1 MLFGLGLTARRTALA
16 GALAALFTNGE
27 QGFLFVNDLSTMYQ
41 DSAGT
46 TPAALEQ
53 PLGLWLDSRYGAARS
68 AELTVNGEFD
78 TATDWTGNNNGVPSI
93 AGGVLTVTNNG
104 AFFGRA
110 QNSGAAIPVAV
121 GDWFQWTV
129 SVPADSAN
137 PCSVKLAIFNGAPLT
152 NVSAT
157 INPGVTLSG
166 FIQATAAGTGIARL
180 ENLSGVDG
188 ATFKVAS
195 VSIRKVA
202 GNHATQPTSAN
213 RPTVSARYNKCT
225 NNNANP
231 VDLTGM
237 TKSGDAAAVLSVVD
251 DSAALAAAVAAGVI
265 PAGKATSGK
274 VYLLDNTAGVAQAYA
289 NAAGT
294 TGNLNSHTVSAY
306 VRGTGTARVGTNS
319 VATIPQTPLTGA
331 YQRVVFTAA
340 SGTTGQTL
348 YVTAEPGAV
357 VYFILNDM
365 RESVH
370 AIPGIPT
377 PQVVTGSGANYDS
390 AGFPVR
396 VKFNGTNQWM
406 QTASVDLSGTDKA
419 TVFGGVT
426 KLSDA
431 AIGFPM
437 EWGNVATGDTPNW
450 TLNAPRGAGANTY
463 GLDVRAAGI
472 VSTVTPSGY
481 SAPHSSILAGAIDR
495 AGATISDQVKLRVN
509 GALPAQGPNGSGPIA
524 AGNFASFPA
533 FIGCRGQGNSN
544 FFNGDI
550 YAMAARGAA
559 TSDAAI
565 AWAEQDINARMGR
578 VY

>member
-1 MLFGLGLTARRTALA
+1 MYLGLNNA
-16 GALAALFTNGE
+16 GLNSRSNAFNPSNLFAKGE
-27 QGFLFVNDLSTMYQ
+27 QGFFFVNDLPTMYQ

-53 PLGLWLDSRYGAARS
+53 PLGLWLDSKYGGVRG
-68 AELTVNGEFD
+68 AELAQSGNIATAVGYGNVTTVNGLGFSTVGDGLAQTRVAIDIPTVANKTYEVTFVRGSF
-78 TATDWTGNNNGVPSI
+78 AVEAPIHYARNA
-93 AGGVLTVTNNG
+93 AGGGGSTITNG
-104 AFFGRA
+104 LSS
-110 QNSGAAIPVAV
+110 NSRLVFTAA
-121 GDWFQWTV
+121 
-129 SVPADSAN
+129 
-137 PCSVKLAIFNGAPLT
+137 
-152 NVSAT
+152 SAT
-157 INPGVTLSG
+157 SSILW
-166 FIQATAAGTGIARL
+166 
-180 ENLSGVDG
+180 
-188 ATFKVAS
+188 VAS
-195 VSIRKVA
+195 SSSASYTISAISVREIP